1 MYLRA
6 EKFLFYLL
14 LILPFS
20 LITGP
25 FLPDLIISISSIVF
39 LLILFNKRELS
50 FLKNDFFIII
60 SIFYFLIVINS
71 AFSEQRIIS
80 LKNTF
85 FYFRFFIFAYLIKY
99 LILKQKNFLKNFS
112 ISIFLILLIV
122 SLDAMLEFFLGY
134 HWLFDKTRYAEF
146 TVNSRISGL
155 FDEEYI
161 LGGFILS
168 LFPTAII
175 LFKKFVNKNS
185 ININFFYFV
194 TTLIFIFSIIISGER
209 TSLVK
214 LLILLIA
221 LFLFSKILPTLKIK
235 LISLFFLI
243 VFVFVTIFSIQ
254 PLKERLI
261 YHTLNSIFQ
270 NNHEQKINE
279 KNTIFNFFKNK
290 KMSDLQFTYFS
301 VEHHNH
307 ALISLNMFEDKKI
320 FGHGV
325 KMFRF
330 MCSKDKYYINDR
342 ACSTHSH
349 GIILTF
355 LSETGLIGLAFLF
368 LSYIVIIK
376 NFFISQSN
384 LERTLLISIF
394 LYLFPLL
401 PSGYF
406 FNNYYSIIL
415 YILIG
420 IYIGIRKGKNLI

>member
-60 SIFYFLIVINS
+60 SIFYLLIVINS

-99 LILKQKNFLKNFS
+99 LILKQKNFLKYFS

-122 SLDAMLEFFLGY
+122 SLDAILEFLGY

-185 ININFFYFV
+185 ININFF
-194 TTLIFIFSIIISGER
+194 FI
-209 TSLVK
+209 L
-214 LLILLIA
+214 
-221 LFLFSKILPTLKIK
+221 
-235 LISLFFLI
+235 
-243 VFVFVTIFSIQ
+243 
-254 PLKERLI
+254 
-261 YHTLNSIFQ
+261 
-270 NNHEQKINE
+270 
-279 KNTIFNFFKNK
+279 
-290 KMSDLQFTYFS
+290 
-301 VEHHNH
+301 
-307 ALISLNMFEDKKI
+307 
-320 FGHGV
+320 
-325 KMFRF
+325 
-330 MCSKDKYYINDR
+330 
-342 ACSTHSH
+342 
-349 GIILTF
+349 
-355 LSETGLIGLAFLF
+355 
-368 LSYIVIIK
+368 
-376 NFFISQSN
+376 
-384 LERTLLISIF
+384 
-394 LYLFPLL
+394 
-401 PSGYF
+401 
-406 FNNYYSIIL
+406 
-415 YILIG
+415 
-420 IYIGIRKGKNLI
+420 